1 MMQRTY
7 AVVAIIV
14 LAWTFAACAG
24 GDTKASSTTAT
35 ASAATASI
43 ALARGATA
51 TAVSEGPPPMAAS
64 AIARDRTTT
73 SVDVAYYKKLE
84 SVIAKAESA
93 VTTATANGAAV
104 SEDAVKAYV
113 DFEAGLRDLVPPAP
127 AAEAYARLFD
137 AVRMLVGFAKKYQAN
152 GAPTPDAT
160 AEAEVI
166 PAISGF
172 ASACTELQ
180 SLAKSADPAIN
191 LRCEE

>member
-1 MMQRTY
+1 MIQRHEVDRSTRFRRRRVPF
-7 AVVAIIV
+7 AIVILVA
-14 LAWTFAACAG
+14 LTCAFAACGG
-24 GDTKASSTTAT
+24 GDTKPAAT
-35 ASAATASI
+35 ASAAVTVV
-43 ALARGATA
+43 G
-51 TAVSEGPPPMAAS
+51 AVSPAPANDSDAL
-64 AIARDRTTT
+64 
-73 SVDVAYYKKLE
+73 AYYKKLE
-84 SVIAKAESA
+84 SVIGKAESA
-93 VTTATANGAAV
+93 VTTATANRAAV

-113 DFEAGLRDLVPPAP
+113 DFEAGLRDLAPPP
-127 AAEAYARLFD
+127 TAAKAHARLLD

-152 GAPTPDAT
+152 DAPTPDAT